1 MNLIPSFLRG
11 STRDEISG
19 LENPSVD
26 LIAAITAA
34 VDGATSSNVSMTPLK
49 AFRLAAEYACVTTVA
64 SAVASLPLEVSQ
76 ADTTGE
82 GRDLVRDDP
91 RWLLLNEFPNPEM
104 TGMELFEN
112 WIAHAMLWGA
122 GYLYIVSDG
131 TGMPVELWPLMP
143 DSTKP
148 MRAAGTNKLYYETEL
163 PGSRQKVQIP
173 QEQVIPI
180 HAVMGISPAMNFR
193 DGMATAAAAQ
203 QYAGRFWQNNARPGG
218 IIELPE
224 GMTEDEMDEFIRRW
238 KAGHE
243 GLKRSQLVGI
253 LTEGAQW
260 KDVGIAPA
268 LAQFLETRQFSQK
281 EIAMVNGVP
290 PHRIGI
296 VEPGMSRIS
305 LEQQS
310 IEFVTYTLRQWL
322 VRGEHALRRSL
333 FTRKEDI
340 ALNKYARFNVN
351 ELMRGDIRSRFE
363 AYAIGVQWGFLN
375 RADVR
380 RDEARGTAPEDQH
393 LEEFL
398 VPLNMIPASK
408 LPEIEVGSKEVM
420 AGGGGDNNKDN
431 GGTQPTTGSD
441 GSTPQRDEELD
452 EDDEIRFEQ
461 DARALGHL
469 SLMMRDDDELADEL
483 AQLASRRAEK
493 RAKEERICKAT
504 TKRGKQCK
512 RTAVDG
518 RDYCSMHRQH
528 DEE

>member
-11 STRDEISG
+11 TTRDEISG

-49 AFRLAAEYACVTTVA
+49 AFRLAAEYACVTVVS

-76 ADTTGE
+76 DDSTGQ
-82 GRDLVRDDP
+82 GRDLVRNDN

-112 WIAHAMLWGA
+112 WVAHAMLWGV
-122 GYLYIVSDG
+122 GYLYIVTDG
-131 TGMPVELWPLMP
+131 TGQAVELWPLMP
-143 DSTKP
+143 DATKP

-163 PGSRQKVQIP
+163 PGSHQKEQIP
-173 QEQVIPI
+173 KEQVIPL

-193 DGMATAAAAQ
+193 DGLASAAAAQ
-203 QYAGRFWQNNARPGG
+203 QYGGRFWQNNARPGG

-243 GLKRSQLVGI
+243 GLKRAQLVGI

-260 KDVGIAPA
+260 KDVGINPEQ
-268 LAQFLETRQFSQK
+268 AQFLETRQFAQK
-281 EIAMVNGVP
+281 EIAMINGVP

-322 VRGEHALRRSL
+322 VRAEHALRRSL
-333 FTRKEDI
+333 FTLTDDI
-340 ALNKYARFNVN
+340 ARNRYAKFQVN
-351 ELMRGDIRSRFE
+351 ELMRGDIRSRYE
-363 AYAIGVQWGFLN
+363 AYAIGTQWGFLS

-380 RDEARGTAPEDQH
+380 RFEGLPTVSDDQH

-408 LPEIEVGSKEVM
+408 LDEVEVGSKEVM
-420 AGGGGDNNKDN
+420 AGGGGSDNKDN

-441 GSTPQRDEELD
+441 GSTPQRDLADEE
-452 EDDEIRFEQ
+452 DEIR
-461 DARALGHL
+461 DARAIAHL
-469 SLMMRDDDELADEL
+469 SLMFRDDPELSDELARL
-483 AQLASRRAEK
+483 AAKRAEK
-493 RAKEERICKAT
+493 RVQAEKPVKRQCRGT
-504 TKRGKQCK
+504 TKRGKQC
-512 RTAVDG
+512 RREAVDG
-518 RDYCSMHRQH
+518 RDFCSMHR
-528 DEE
+528 DLEP